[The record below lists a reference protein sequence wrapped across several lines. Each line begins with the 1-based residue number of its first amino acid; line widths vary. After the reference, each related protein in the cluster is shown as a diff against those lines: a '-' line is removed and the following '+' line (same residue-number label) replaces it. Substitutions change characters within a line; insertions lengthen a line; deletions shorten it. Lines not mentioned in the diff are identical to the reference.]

1 MYRFASYEH
10 LVVELNTGYC
20 KRRYIN
26 KHFNYSVWGGASAL
40 NTLLNMAA
48 KDSAWE
54 QRFDRT
60 SFPTA
65 SSKQNAE
72 ENVVL
77 SVNRHDGLQ
86 SGGQSI
92 QDPYTRAIKYVEE
105 HRIVEVFQVTIAT
118 LPF

>member
-1 MYRFASYEH
+1 
-10 LVVELNTGYC
+10 
-20 KRRYIN
+20 
-26 KHFNYSVWGGASAL
+26 
-40 NTLLNMAA
+40 MAA

-65 SSKQNAE
+65 SKQNAE
-72 ENVVL
+72 ESVVL
-77 SVNRHDGLQ
+77 SVNHRDGLQ

-92 QDPYTRAIKYVEE
+92 QDPYTRAIKYLEE